1 MYIII
6 EEVAV
11 VVVHLNALTPGSL
24 VIIGLI
30 ALLIFGPKKL
40 PSLGRAMGTTLRE
53 FRSATK
59 GLTDDDDDFN
69 TKKNVIEHR
78 DNEKNDV
85 K

>member
-1 MYIII
+1 M
-6 EEVAV
+6 
-11 VVVHLNALTPGSL
+11 VVHLNALTPVSL

-59 GLTDDDDDFN
+59 GLTDDEDDS
-69 TKKNVIEHR
+69 KKKVIEHK
-78 DNEKNDV
+78 DNENV

>member
-1 MYIII
+1 M
-6 EEVAV
+6 
-11 VVVHLNALTPGSL
+11 VVHLNALTPVSL

-59 GLTDDDDDFN
+59 GLTDDEDDFN

>member
-1 MYIII
+1 MLHRI
-6 EEVAV
+6 EEVAR
-11 VVVHLNALTPGSL
+11 VVVHLNAITPVSL

-40 PSLGRAMGTTLRE
+40 PSLGRAMGSTLRE

-59 GLTDDDDDFN
+59 GLTDDDEDDV
-69 TKKNVIEHR
+69 KKNVIEHK
-78 DNEKNDV
+78 DNKDQIT